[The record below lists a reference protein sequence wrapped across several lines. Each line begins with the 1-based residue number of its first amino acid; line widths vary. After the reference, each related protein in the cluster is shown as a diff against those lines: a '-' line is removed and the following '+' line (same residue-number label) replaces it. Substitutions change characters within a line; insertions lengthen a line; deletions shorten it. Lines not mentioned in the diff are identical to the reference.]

1 MYFATIICVY
11 MRVSYRFLVFGFG
24 SGSWASYGS
33 GIEEEG
39 IADDGY
45 GVHPIFVSASAL
57 RRDR

>member
-1 MYFATIICVY
+1 